1 MKIPEKGIVR
11 KYELTYL
18 LPVSYTETELQGF
31 RADVDKMLAKHG
43 ATVDSTEEWGK
54 KELAYEI
61 KFKHQPQN
69 EAVYV
74 HVVFSATPAAVKVIE
89 SDLKMNQTLMRY
101 LLVTAEDEKA
111 IARAEKASAKAA
123 ASKRAEEAGEAQAA
137 EESDES
143 AE

>member
-18 LPVSYTETELQGF
+18 LSVSYTETELQGF
-31 RADVDKMLAKHG
+31 RADVDKMLTKHG

-74 HVVFSATPAAVKVIE
+74 HVLFSAKPAAIKAIE
-89 SDLKMNQTLMRY
+89 SGLKLNPSLMRY

-111 IARAEKASAKAA
+111 IARAEKALVKAKAA
-123 ASKRAEEAGEAQAA
+123 ASKRVEEASEAPEADEFA
-137 EESDES
+137 E
-143 AE
+143 